1 MPPSSRAERGT
12 FFTVP
17 GPSHVPGR
25 ADKVPRCARD
35 DGGLIRC
42 FALVCALG
50 LLAAGRPLA
59 AQDALN
65 RVGPNTQVHSV
76 EFQFKQRTSLDPNVL
91 RQKIALTGQGSM
103 VGIRRMLRFIP
114 MVPAVG
120 SHPFDPTE
128 MARDVARLRRYYQ
141 RSGFPKADVDYLA
154 RYRAK
159 PDVIDV
165 TYVIAEGPPLE
176 VTGVEFT
183 GEHGPLQLPTASTR
197 SWRRFART
205 EKDRIDRAG
214 EDERRALA
222 DSTVRWFRA
231 HGYPFASALV
241 LARVDS
247 AANQAALTVQVNPGL
262 RATVRR
268 VEITGNETIPAR
280 EIVRQLPVEPGDWY
294 DARAVEQGRHTLT
307 DMDIIRLATV
317 DVPRDSADDS
327 SVVVMVGIT
336 ESQKHLI
343 RGEAGFISSGG
354 LTSQATWTDRSW
366 LGGLRSLTVAATGQT
381 GIAALENPAQE
392 LYRLNLTAFQP
403 YVADRR
409 VSLAGGP
416 FVEYRSDLR
425 DRSAAV
431 GFESSLVWSPA
442 PLRSLSLG
450 YSISYR
456 RVYDYGIGS
465 DLPPEEYLPLLGLA
479 APGAAGTL
487 DATRHRSALSLE
499 GSYGRLD
506 RIANPRK
513 GYVIRPRVE
522 TTLPGFNTSE
532 YLLMDLGATAYV
544 PLTRTVGFTVRAAGG
559 RIYPRGRSVAKAAG
573 ESPFLSLLELGDVS
587 FTAGGTR
594 DVRGWGTLLV
604 GPKLPQVQLQQ
615 SGDSTVAIADRYTP
629 IGGLARLVGSVEL
642 HFPMAGLSEQFQPY
656 VFYDGGRIWTP
667 DRRFA
672 LNAGVLDEDAFYQA
686 VGVGIGYTTV
696 VGAIQVAVGYK
707 LNPSPLDL
715 RSPQDVLQALSN
727 GTPIEDAPTSN
738 ARRFHLHFS
747 IGATF

>member
-1 MPPSSRAERGT
+1 MRTRGT
-12 FFTVP
+12 I
-17 GPSHVPGR
+17 PSTR
-25 ADKVPRCARD
+25 ADGR
-35 DGGLIRC
+35 IR
-42 FALVCALG
+42 LVCLLALG
-50 LLAAGRPLA
+50 LPAATGPLA

-65 RVGPNTQVHSV
+65 RVGPHTQVHSV
-76 EFQFKQRTSLDPNVL
+76 EFEFKDQTSLDPSVL

-103 VGIRRMLRFIP
+103 VGLRRALRFVP
-114 MVPAVG
+114 MVPPVG

-128 MARDVARLRRYYQ
+128 MARDVVRLRRYYQ
-141 RSGFPKADVDYLA
+141 RSGFPKADVDYEA
-154 RYRAK
+154 RYQAK
-159 PDVIDV
+159 ADLIDV
-165 TYVIAEGPPLE
+165 TYVIVEGPPLE
-176 VTGVEFT
+176 VASLEFT
-183 GEHGPLQLPTASTR
+183 GEHGPLHVPSVFER
-197 SWRRFART
+197 SWRRFAGT
-205 EKDRIDRAG
+205 EKDRLDRAG

-222 DSTVRWFRA
+222 DSTVRWFRS
-231 HGYPFASALV
+231 HGYPFASAKV

-247 AANQAALTVQVNPGL
+247 AANRAALTVQVDPGL
-262 RATVRR
+262 RAKVRR
-268 VEITGNETIPAR
+268 IEVAGNETIPAR
-280 EIVRQLPVEPGDWY
+280 EIVRQMPVEPGDWY
-294 DARAVEQGRHTLT
+294 DARAVEQGRQGLT
-307 DMDIIRLATV
+307 DMDIIRLASV
-317 DVPRDSADDS
+317 GVPRDSADDS
-327 SVVVMVGIT
+327 SVVVMLDVT

-354 LTSQATWTDRSW
+354 LTTQATWTNRSW

-403 YVADRR
+403 YVGDRR

-450 YSISYR
+450 YSISSR

-465 DLPPEEYLPLLGLA
+465 DLPPEEYLPLLGLV
-479 APGAAGTL
+479 APGGAGTL
-487 DATRHRSALSLE
+487 DDTRHRNTLSLE

-532 YLLMDLGATAYV
+532 YFLMDLGATAYL
-544 PLTRTVGFTVRAAGG
+544 PLTRTVGFTVRGGAG
-559 RIYPRGRSVAKAAG
+559 RIYPRGRSIARTADQ
-573 ESPFLSLLELGDVS
+573 SPFLSLLELGDVS

-594 DVRGWGTLLV
+594 DVRGWGTLLL
-604 GPKLPQVQLQQ
+604 GPKLPQVQLEQ
-615 SGDSTVAIADRYTP
+615 SGDSTVATADRYTP
-629 IGGLARLVGSVEL
+629 VGGLARLVGSVEL
-642 HFPMAGLSEQFQPY
+642 HFPMPGLGEPFEPY
-656 VFYDGGRIWTP
+656 VFYDGGRIWVP
-667 DRRFA
+667 DSRFT
-672 LNAGVLDEDAFYQA
+672 LNAGVLDEDNFYQA

-715 RSPQDVLQALSN
+715 RSPQDVLQALTN

>member
-1 MPPSSRAERGT
+1 VRAA
-12 FFTVP
+12 
-17 GPSHVPGR
+17 S
-25 ADKVPRCARD
+25 
-35 DGGLIRC
+35 LIC
-42 FALVCALG
+42 SLALG
-50 LLAAGRPLA
+50 LFAPGRPLA

-76 EFQFKQRTSLDPNVL
+76 EFQFKEKTSLDPNVL

-103 VGIRRMLRFIP
+103 VGLRRTFRFIP
-114 MVPAVG
+114 MVPPVG
-120 SHPFDPTE
+120 AHPFDPTE
-128 MARDVARLRRYYQ
+128 MARDVVRLRRYYQ
-141 RSGFPKADVDYLA
+141 RSGFPKADVDYQA

-159 PDVIDV
+159 PDLIDV

-176 VTGVEFT
+176 VAGVEFT
-183 GEHGPLQLPTASTR
+183 GEHGPLQVPTAFAK
-197 SWRRFART
+197 SWRRFVST
-205 EKDRIDRAG
+205 EKDGLDRAG

-231 HGYPFASALV
+231 HGYPFASARV

-247 AANQAALTVQVNPGL
+247 TANRAALNVQVDPGL
-262 RATVRR
+262 RAKVRR
-268 VEITGNETIPAR
+268 IEVDGNETIPAR

-294 DARAVEQGRHTLT
+294 DARAVERGRQALT
-307 DMDIIRLATV
+307 DMDIIRLASV

-327 SVVVMVGIT
+327 SVVVMLRVT

-366 LGGLRSLTVAATGQT
+366 FSGLRSFTVAATGQT
-381 GIAALENPAQE
+381 GLAALENPAQE

-403 YVADRR
+403 YVGDRT

-431 GFESSLVWSPA
+431 GFESSLVWSPV

-465 DLPPEEYLPLLGLA
+465 DLQPEEYLPLLGLT

-487 DATRHRSALSLE
+487 NKSRNRSALSLE

-532 YLLMDLGATAYV
+532 YFLMDLGATAYV
-544 PLTRTVGFTVRAAGG
+544 PLTRTIGFTVRGGAG
-559 RIYPRGRSVAKAAG
+559 RLYPRGRSVTEAAD
-573 ESPFLSLLELGDVS
+573 ESPFVSLLELRDVS

-604 GPKLPQVQLQQ
+604 GPKLPQVKLEQ
-615 SGDSTVAIADRYTP
+615 SGDSTVAVADRYTP
-629 IGGLARLVGSVEL
+629 VGGLARLVGSVEL
-642 HFPMAGLSEQFQPY
+642 HFPMPGLSEQFQPY
-656 VFYDGGRIWTP
+656 VFYDGGRIWVP
-667 DRRFA
+667 DQRFA
-672 LNAGVLDEDAFYQA
+672 LNAGVLDEDNFYQA
-686 VGVGIGYTTV
+686 VGLGIGYTTL

-715 RSPQDVLQALSN
+715 RSPQDVLNALSS

-738 ARRFHLHFS
+738 KRRFHLHFS

>member
-1 MPPSSRAERGT
+1 VGVTR
-12 FFTVP
+12 
-17 GPSHVPGR
+17 
-25 ADKVPRCARD
+25 
-35 DGGLIRC
+35 LIR
-42 FALVCALG
+42 FLTRGSLVCALAI
-50 LLAAGRPLA
+50 LAASRPLA

-65 RVGPNTQVHSV
+65 RVTPNTQVHSV
-76 EFQFKQRTSLDPNVL
+76 EFQFKEKTSLDPNVL

-103 VGIRRMLRFIP
+103 VGLRRTLRFIP
-114 MVPAVG
+114 MVPPVG

-128 MARDVARLRRYYQ
+128 MARDVVRLRRYYQ

-154 RYRAK
+154 RYQAK
-159 PDVIDV
+159 ADRIDV

-176 VTGVEFT
+176 VAGVEFT
-183 GEHGPLQLPTASTR
+183 GEHGPLEVPTAFGK
-197 SWRRFART
+197 SWRRFVST
-205 EKDRIDRAG
+205 EKDRLDRAG

-231 HGYPFASALV
+231 HGYPFASARV

-247 AANQAALTVQVNPGL
+247 TANRAALTVQVDPGL
-262 RATVRR
+262 RAKVRR
-268 VEITGNETIPAR
+268 VEVDGNETIPAR

-294 DARAVEQGRHTLT
+294 DARAVEQGRQALT
-307 DMDIIRLATV
+307 DMDIIRLAGV

-327 SVVVMVGIT
+327 SVVVMLRVT

-366 LGGLRSLTVAATGQT
+366 LSGLRSLTVAATGQT

-403 YVADRR
+403 YVGHRT

-465 DLPPEEYLPLLGLA
+465 DLPPEEYLPLLGLV
-479 APGAAGTL
+479 APGAVGTL
-487 DATRHRSALSLE
+487 DKSRNRSALSLE

-532 YLLMDLGATAYV
+532 YFLMDLGATAYL
-544 PLTRTVGFTVRAAGG
+544 PLTRTIGFTLRGGAG
-559 RIYPRGRSVAKAAG
+559 RLYPRGRSVTEAAD
-573 ESPFLSLLELGDVS
+573 ESPFVSLLELGDVS

-604 GPKLPQVQLQQ
+604 GPKLPQVKLEQ
-615 SGDSTVAIADRYTP
+615 SGDSTVAVADRYTP
-629 IGGLARLVGSVEL
+629 VGGLARLVGSVEL
-642 HFPMAGLSEQFQPY
+642 HFPMPGLSEQFQPY
-656 VFYDGGRIWTP
+656 VFYDGGRIWVP

-686 VGVGIGYTTV
+686 VGVGIGYTTL

-715 RSPQDVLQALSN
+715 RSPQDVLQALTN

>member
-1 MPPSSRAERGT
+1 M
-12 FFTVP
+12 
-17 GPSHVPGR
+17 
-25 ADKVPRCARD
+25 
-35 DGGLIRC
+35 GGIRLINIL
-42 FALVCALG
+42 ALA
-50 LLAAGRPLA
+50 LLAAARPLA

-76 EFQFKQRTSLDPNVL
+76 EFQFKEKTSLDPDVL
-91 RQKIALTGQGSM
+91 REKIALTGQGSM
-103 VGIRRMLRFIP
+103 VGLRRTLRFIP
-114 MVPAVG
+114 MVPPVG

-128 MARDVARLRRYYQ
+128 MARDVVRLRRYYQ

-159 PDVIDV
+159 SDLIDV

-176 VTGVEFT
+176 VAGVEFT
-183 GEHGPLQLPTASTR
+183 GEHGPLEVPTAFGK
-197 SWRRFART
+197 SWQRFVST
-205 EKDRIDRAG
+205 EKDRLDRAG

-231 HGYPFASALV
+231 HGYPFASARV

-247 AANQAALTVQVNPGL
+247 SANSAALTVQVDPGL
-262 RATVRR
+262 RAKVRR
-268 VEITGNETIPAR
+268 VEVAGNETIPKR

-294 DARAVEQGRHTLT
+294 DAQAVERGRQALT
-307 DMDIIRLATV
+307 DMDIIRLASV

-327 SVVVMVGIT
+327 SVVVMLGVT

-343 RGEAGFISSGG
+343 RGEAGFISAGG

-366 LGGLRSLTVAATGQT
+366 LSGLRSLTVAATGQT
-381 GIAALENPAQE
+381 GIAALENPAQQ

-403 YVADRR
+403 YVGDRR

-465 DLPPEEYLPLLGLA
+465 DLPPDEYLPLLRLV
-479 APGAAGTL
+479 APGEAGTL
-487 DATRHRSALSLE
+487 TTTQHRNVLSLE

-532 YLLMDLGATAYV
+532 YFLMDLGATAYL
-544 PLTRTVGFTVRAAGG
+544 PLTRTIGFTVRGGAG
-559 RIYPRGRSVAKAAG
+559 RLYPRGKSIDGLAG
-573 ESPFLSLLELGDVS
+573 ESPFLSLLELRDVT

-604 GPKLPQVQLQQ
+604 GPKLPQVKLEQ
-615 SGDSTVAIADRYTP
+615 SGDSTVAVADHYTP
-629 IGGLARLVGSVEL
+629 VGGLARLVGSAEL
-642 HFPMAGLSEQFQPY
+642 HFPMPGLGEQFQPF

-672 LNAGVLDEDAFYQA
+672 LNAGVLDEDNFYQA
-686 VGVGIGYTTV
+686 VGLGIGYATV

-707 LNPSPLDL
+707 LNPSPLDQ
-715 RSPQDVLQALSN
+715 RAPQDVLQALIN
-727 GTPIEDAPTSN
+727 GTPIEDAPTSSS
-738 ARRFHLHFS
+738 RRFHLHFS

>member
-1 MPPSSRAERGT
+1 VRATR
-12 FFTVP
+12 
-17 GPSHVPGR
+17 
-25 ADKVPRCARD
+25 
-35 DGGLIRC
+35 LIRC
-42 FALVCALG
+42 FMLGLRCFALG
-50 LLAAGRPLA
+50 LFFTFALLAASRPLA

-76 EFQFKQRTSLDPNVL
+76 EFQFKDRMSLDPNVL
-91 RQKIALTGQGSM
+91 RQKIALTGQGGM
-103 VGIRRMLRFIP
+103 VGVRRALRFIP
-114 MVPAVG
+114 MVPPVG

-128 MARDVARLRRYYQ
+128 MARDVVRLRHYYQ

-159 PDVIDV
+159 SDLIDV

-176 VTGVEFT
+176 VTSVEFT
-183 GEHGPLQLPTASTR
+183 GEHGSLELPTASTP
-197 SWRRFART
+197 SWRRFVRT

-231 HGYPFASALV
+231 HGYPFASAQI

-247 AANQAALTVQVNPGL
+247 AANRAALTVQVNPGL

-268 VEITGNETIPAR
+268 VEVTGNETIPAR

-294 DARAVEQGRHTLT
+294 DARAVEQGRQALT

-327 SVVVMVGIT
+327 SVVVMLRVT

-343 RGEAGFISSGG
+343 RGEAGFISAGG

-403 YVADRR
+403 YVGDRR

-431 GFESSLVWSPA
+431 GFESSLVWAPA

-465 DLPPEEYLPLLGLA
+465 DLPPDEYLPLLRLV

-487 DATRHRSALSLE
+487 DNTRHRSALSLE

-532 YLLMDLGATAYV
+532 YFLMDLGATAYL
-544 PLTRTVGFTVRAAGG
+544 PLTRTVGFTVRAGAG
-559 RIYPRGRSVAKAAG
+559 RIYPRGRSVAEAAD

-594 DVRGWGTLLV
+594 DVRGWGTQLV

-629 IGGLARLVGSVEL
+629 VGGLARLVGSVEL
-642 HFPMAGLSEQFQPY
+642 HFPMPGLSDQFQPY
-656 VFYDGGRIWTP
+656 VFYDGGRIWTS

-672 LNAGVLDEDAFYQA
+672 LNAGVLDEDDFYQA
-686 VGVGIGYTTV
+686 VGLGIGYTTV

-715 RSPQDVLQALSN
+715 RSPQDVLQALTN